1 LSPIKKLLQNIGP
14 GPLVAAAFIGPG
26 TVMVCT
32 LAGFNFG
39 FELLWALGLSVLITI
54 VLQETSGRI
63 GIATQKDL
71 GELVRESTSPFIYK
85 SIQILLIFSAIVLGN
100 IAYESGNITGARLGL
115 EVFISLPKV
124 DVAGLALDL
133 GNLFIGLLA
142 FAMLWFAKYQSI
154 ERFLVFLVILMSISF
169 IWTAIALAP
178 DWTLVAGGFIPRLNS
193 DNLTNVVAMIGTTVV
208 PYNLFLYASL
218 SKNKWK
224 DQNAFHWMRWDIG
237 LAVVL
242 GGLVSMAILIVGTF
256 NMSEQIQDAQSVANG
271 LLPVFGK
278 TGTYLMGFGLLAAG
292 LTSSITAPLAA
303 ALVICGIL
311 GKNQET
317 QSKPMRLSILLVMGL
332 GLIFASLGIKPVQL
346 ISFAQLANGVL
357 LPFVS
362 VWIVWM
368 ASRTAV
374 MGKSKSQK
382 SYLILSYLMV
392 LFTLVLGLR
401 SIASV
406 LKWDFL

>member
-311 GKNQET
+311 GKSQET

>member
-1 LSPIKKLLQNIGP
+1 MSPIKKLLQNIGP

-32 LAGFNFG
+32 HAGFNFG

-124 DVAGLALDL
+124 DLAGLSLDL
-133 GNLFIGLLA
+133 GNLFIGSLA
-142 FAMLWFAKYQSI
+142 FAMLWFAKYRSI

-178 DWTLVAGGFIPRLNS
+178 DWSKVAGGFIPRLNS
-193 DNLTNVVAMIGTTVV
+193 DNLTNVVALIGTTVV

-224 DQNAFHWMRWDIG
+224 DRKAFHWMRWDIG

-271 LLPVFGK
+271 LQPIFGK
-278 TGTYLMGFGLLAAG
+278 AGSYLMGFGLLAAG

-303 ALVICGIL
+303 SLVICGVL
-311 GKNQET
+311 GKSQET

-368 ASRTAV
+368 ASRSAV
-374 MGKSKSQK
+374 MGKSKSQN
-382 SYLILSYLMV
+382 SYLILSYLIV
-392 LFTLVLGLR
+392 LFTFILGLR
-401 SIASV
+401 SVASV

>member
-124 DVAGLALDL
+124 DVAGLSLDL

-311 GKNQET
+311 GKSQET